1 MTKIIAQLRKKYN
14 KRTVNIL
21 GTEYLIRFENTETV
35 PALNDLC
42 GYCSYNSHEIVINQE
57 VNYFKD
63 KSDEWITNDIK
74 ATLRHELIHA
84 FFGESGLTQSS
95 AMYNGAWAQNEEMV
109 DWMSLQSPKIFKVFT
124 ELELIEKEK
133 NNVVQ
138 SKRH

>member
-14 KRTVNIL
+14 KKTVNIL
-21 GTEYLIRFENTETV
+21 GIEYLIRLENAETI

-42 GYCSYNSHEIVINQE
+42 GYCSYNSHEIVVNQE

-63 KSDEWITNDIK
+63 KSDDWITNEVK
-74 ATLRHELIHA
+74 CTLRHELLHA
-84 FFGESGLTQSS
+84 FFFESGLGQSS
-95 AMYNGAWAQNEEMV
+95 AVYNAAWALNEEMV
-109 DWMSLQSPKIFKVFT
+109 DWFAMQSPKIFKVFA
-124 ELELIEKEK
+124 ELDLIEKEK